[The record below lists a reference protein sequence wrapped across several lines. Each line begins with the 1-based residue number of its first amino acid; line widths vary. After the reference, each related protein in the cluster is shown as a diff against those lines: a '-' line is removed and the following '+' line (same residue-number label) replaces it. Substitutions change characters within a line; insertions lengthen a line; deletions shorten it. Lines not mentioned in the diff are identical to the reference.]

1 MSLGYQ
7 WTVSVKWTMTICPF
21 SGEQIKLIDIKNKV
35 IYGDYL

>member
-1 MSLGYQ
+1 MSSVYQ
-7 WTVSVKWTMTICPF
+7 WTALLKWTTTICPF